1 MNRDFIKKVN
11 YKNLRR
17 SNSRQRKNGGRAIIN
32 FDEREDLSIFENE
45 EPVKLDDL
53 KPAAS
58 KSMLLGR

>member
-17 SNSRQRKNGGRAIIN
+17 SNSRQRKNGRAVIN
-32 FDEREDLSIFENE
+32 FDDGEDLSIFENE

-53 KPAAS
+53 KPAES